1 LITFVASNFGYFART
16 NAAAPATNAVAVLV
30 PPVTEPFSSCGE
42 FVVLKDVDG
51 FGESAGAL
59 RAGA

>member
-1 LITFVASNFGYFART
+1 MGCMETPDSGFEPYLGSHN
-16 NAAAPATNAVAVLV
+16 
-30 PPVTEPFSSCGE
+30 EPFSSCGE